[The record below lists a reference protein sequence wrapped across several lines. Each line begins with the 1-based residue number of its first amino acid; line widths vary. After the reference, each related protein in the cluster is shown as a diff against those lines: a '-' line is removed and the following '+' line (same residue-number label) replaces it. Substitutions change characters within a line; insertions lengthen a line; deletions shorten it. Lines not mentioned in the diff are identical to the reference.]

1 MEARQE
7 DRVNQPLR
15 QPPHEQDERRRRIE
29 YDALVSK
36 GQLDLFDPQRKYPPP
51 SVRCSC
57 VSP

>member
-1 MEARQE
+1 MTMEARQE

-36 GQLDLFDPQRKYPPP
+36 GQLDLFDPQRK
-51 SVRCSC
+51 
-57 VSP
+57 